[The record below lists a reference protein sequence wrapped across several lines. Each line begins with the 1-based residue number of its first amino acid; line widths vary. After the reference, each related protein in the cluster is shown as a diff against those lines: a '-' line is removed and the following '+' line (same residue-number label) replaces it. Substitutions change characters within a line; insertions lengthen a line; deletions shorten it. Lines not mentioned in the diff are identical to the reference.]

1 MAQQA
6 IGLIAGAAGAVA
18 GFYAGF
24 ALLFPAAFALLS
36 GWLLTKAVQP
46 PDKPM
51 LPAGA
56 VQIGHG
62 LWMLLG
68 LILLSQYDSMLID
81 VAILV
86 AGGAWLALRPS
97 AVAVGIL
104 GAYQVFG
111 IVVNGRLFAEAEW
124 GTVEHKGLTVHLLL
138 RVAALALMAGGLYGI
153 RKVAKEA
160 IAKTPAVAVSPRT
173 DSPDWAG

>member
-1 MAQQA
+1 MRSSGEAKPKTVAQQA

-81 VAILV
+81 GSRFIASL
-86 AGGAWLALRPS
+86 
-97 AVAVGIL
+97 
-104 GAYQVFG
+104 
-111 IVVNGRLFAEAEW
+111 N
-124 GTVEHKGLTVHLLL
+124 VELSLSCT
-138 RVAALALMAGGLYGI
+138 I
-153 RKVAKEA
+153 S
-160 IAKTPAVAVSPRT
+160 T
-173 DSPDWAG
+173 